1 MDASGAITI
10 DSANGAIGIGT
21 ASATGAIN
29 IGTAG
34 VRTITLGQGVNTGP
48 TLVLDG
54 GVGSAV
60 LEGYGS
66 LVIGSTFTSAE
77 TITVGSVSGGALGY
91 ERYVFLGSSTTASS
105 TTLYAGTGGMTLAS
119 TSALVIQ
126 ATGTIDLLSSGA
138 SGTITINNSSSAPI
152 VIGSVGTG
160 PISIGSAG
168 NRAITFGHATNTTAT
183 SIIGGNALNVGAQSA
198 TGVTYLNSTVATI
211 YGSSSLQN
219 PSAAGIRVVAGA
231 TIAAGDVLV
240 ILKTSAQAT
249 GIPEVVLADANG
261 TDIRGFAG
269 VAVASIASGS
279 NGNMASIPGSI
290 AMVAL
295 DAAPSAGQS
304 GLPVYVAT
312 TAGRGTLTAPA
323 GPDARVFLIG
333 YLAGT
338 TAVGG
343 LYPVQLMPQFIAD
356 IPA

>member
-1 MDASGAITI
+1 M
-10 DSANGAIGIGT
+10 
-21 ASATGAIN
+21 
-29 IGTAG
+29 
-34 VRTITLGQGVNTGP
+34 
-48 TLVLDG
+48 
-54 GVGSAV
+54 
-60 LEGYGS
+60 
-66 LVIGSTFTSAE
+66 
-77 TITVGSVSGGALGY
+77 
-91 ERYVFLGSSTTASS
+91 
-105 TTLYAGTGGMTLAS
+105 
-119 TSALVIQ
+119 
-126 ATGTIDLLSSGA
+126 
-138 SGTITINNSSSAPI
+138 
-152 VIGSVGTG
+152 
-160 PISIGSAG
+160 
-168 NRAITFGHATNTTAT
+168 
-183 SIIGGNALNVGAQSA
+183 
-198 TGVTYLNSTVATI
+198 ATI

-269 VAVASIASGS
+269 VAIASIASAAT
-279 NGNMASIPGSI
+279 GNMASIPGSI